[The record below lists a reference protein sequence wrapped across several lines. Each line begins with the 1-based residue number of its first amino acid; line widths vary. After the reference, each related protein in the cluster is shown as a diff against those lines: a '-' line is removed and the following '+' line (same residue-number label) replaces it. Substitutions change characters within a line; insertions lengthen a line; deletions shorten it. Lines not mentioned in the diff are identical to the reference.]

1 MDARSSRNVKG
12 SGYFFLYT
20 ATKILTP
27 MIKLR
32 IAKTK
37 AMSSA
42 NVMYI
47 GNTLLPVTFPEG
59 QEVNRL
65 PIGSRNIYIIPQYFS

>member
-1 MDARSSRNVKG
+1 VG
-12 SGYFFLYT
+12 GYFFLYT

-32 IAKTK
+32 IAQTK

-65 PIGSRNIYIIPQYFS
+65 PIGSHRIKYLPKKGT